1 WAGYVAARPMK
12 TRDQAVSNRIGARRH
27 DDWDS
32 LRDSFR
38 RPDCRCAFGHDDIQP
53 QSNQLGC
60 DLRKRVLLALGKAV
74 LDANVLPLDPAVFL
88 QCLTKCL
95 NLPPPPRGAR
105 AARQEKANRPRSSR
119 LLRARRERPRRRAAD
134 ESDELAAFHVRRHR
148 DFLPYSLSAPPCAR
162 LFARPT

>member
-1 WAGYVAARPMK
+1 NDRTPESGNNLGQELKTLAGQFRCLEAWAGYVAARPMK

-60 DLRKRVLLALGKAV
+60 DLRSRASLALGKAF
-74 LDANVLPLDPAVFL
+74 LAPNVLPPDPAVFFQGL
-88 QCLTKCL
+88 PKCL
-95 NLPPPPRGAR
+95 
-105 AARQEKANRPRSSR
+105 
-119 LLRARRERPRRRAAD
+119 
-134 ESDELAAFHVRRHR
+134 
-148 DFLPYSLSAPPCAR
+148 
-162 LFARPT
+162 